1 MAGSHARFAA
11 IGALRVTATAILVVD
26 GGWPRLI
33 MRRNSVVSTLRN
45 FDVHGGGRAY
55 ALLDTSYGGYMM
67 GMIDTMGAAHLYVVA
82 APAMVVVGVV
92 QICDLFQLSGVEMAV
107 IELLDYSSHSEIW
120 AFLLTTSGKHWSVCA
135 FVIGQYVLMPMYWG

>member
-26 GGWPRLI
+26 GGFPRLI
-33 MRRNSVVSTLRN
+33 TRRNSVVSTLRN

-67 GMIDTMGAAHLYVVA
+67 GIIDTMGAARLYVVS

-92 QICDLFQLSGVEMAV
+92 DICDLFQLSGVEMAV

-120 AFLLTTSGKHWSVCA
+120 AFLLTTSGKLRPNLR
-135 FVIGQYVLMPMYWG
+135 FLL